1 MTIAPFAPFAPDQSR
16 FNPNASAFT
25 VNCKPTKDGWGP
37 LKSLVGVSNALPSA
51 PRGGIAVKA
60 DDGSWKVFAGT
71 ATNLYRLDSSAYTWT
86 EISSATDAY
95 SLADG
100 VFWSFARFGDKLVA
114 TAVGSTRPQFVDI
127 DTSDDFANLTNAT
140 FEAAIAATVGDF
152 LVFGQ
157 IDGDKRK
164 IKWSGVN
171 DITFWTKA
179 RRGSDEQVFPDG
191 GAIQAILPQA
201 LNAIVV
207 QEFGIRQM
215 LMDPESGL
223 AFRFMITDPE
233 RGAFAPRSVVNI
245 GLNDFCYLAK
255 DGFYRGIQAQP
266 IGAEKVDRWFFENC
280 ASDKYD
286 LVSGTADPF
295 DKIIWWRFEDSDG
308 VSKML
313 GYDWQ
318 LDRWMYRTTD
328 ALDLFPAATA
338 GLTLGSL
345 DALYPTIADMPYV
358 LGSRFYQG
366 GIPGLAGFTSDY
378 KFGFFDGSSLEAIIE
393 TEDKMLNYPRRAL
406 TDRVTPIIDT
416 NDAQL
421 AIAAKETQAG
431 TLTYGD
437 YKSQHSGTPTIPYQ
451 VSGRI
456 HKFRVKVPAGTD
468 WNSAVGVDIAFSDD
482 GEW

>member
-1 MTIAPFAPFAPDQSR
+1 MLMPFPQFLPDQSD
-16 FNPNASAFT
+16 FNPQASDAIL
-25 VNCKPTKDGWGP
+25 NCRPTKDGWGP
-37 LKSLVGVSNALPSA
+37 LKSLVGVSNALPTA

-100 VFWSFARFGDKLVA
+100 VFWSFARFGDKLIA

-378 KFGFFDGSSLEAIIE
+378 KFGFFDGSNLEATIE
-393 TEDKMLNYPRRAL
+393 TEHKALAYPRRAVTGRITVIAD
-406 TDRVTPIIDT
+406 TD
-416 NDAQL
+416 DAQV
-421 AIAAKETQAG
+421 AIATKETQAG
-431 TLTYGD
+431 TLSYGS
-437 YKSQHSGTPTIPYQ
+437 YLSRHTSQPFINSRT
-451 VSGRI
+451 SGRW
-456 HKFRVKVPAGTD
+456 HRFKVKIPSTASWSNASGIDVEFTD
-468 WNSAVGVDIAFSDD
+468 GGSR
-482 GEW
+482 